1 MQKIILILLT
11 SITLLISSC
20 GLLPVV
26 GVAKALVTTN
36 LDRRTVGVITDD
48 DLIDLELETW
58 AVGDDKFKDSHFN
71 FNVYNKNLLITGEV
85 ENDEV
90 RKYLIE
96 QINRKQRVNKIF
108 DEAVIAKPSSFF
120 DRSSDSIIDGK
131 IKLELNNQEVFNP
144 VHINYHTERGVV
156 YLLGDVTER
165 EGKKAGVVIAGVS
178 GVKKVV
184 KYFNYIENIPQREID
199 RAITKRQDL
208 RDREESRQK
217 NFNKQQRID
226 KLKKQIEAINNE

>member
-1 MQKIILILLT
+1 MKKITLILLT
-11 SITLLISSC
+11 SIALILSSC
-20 GLLPVV
+20 GPLSVI
-26 GVAKALVTTN
+26 GAAKTIITTD

-48 DLIDLELETW
+48 GLIDLELEAW

-156 YLLGDVTER
+156 YLLGDVTKR

-184 KYFNYIENIPQREID
+184 KYFNYIERIPQKEID
-199 RAITKRQDL
+199 KAIVRKKELQ
-208 RDREESRQK
+208 DREESRQK

-226 KLKKQIEAINNE
+226 KLNKTN